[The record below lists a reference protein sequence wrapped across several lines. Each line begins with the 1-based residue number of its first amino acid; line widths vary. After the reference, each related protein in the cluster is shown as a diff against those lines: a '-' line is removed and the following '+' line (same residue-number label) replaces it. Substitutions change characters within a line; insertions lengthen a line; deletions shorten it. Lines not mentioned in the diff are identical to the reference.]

1 MPYKKTKDGSL
12 VNEVTLGDGYPLSND
27 KQPLKVGGEASI
39 INVSSP
45 TPDGSVDGE
54 VEVKG
59 KLRAKDTII
68 QGDLKA
74 FTDNDTTPQFV
85 FESTQGANN
94 RFDVKAAA
102 NTRSAIR
109 IFNNQGYFELR
120 RDSSTTSLKFT
131 DGTNTPLTLDG
142 DNVEFTNLT
151 DGSIT
156 IDSFVDEDNMS
167 SNSATKV
174 PTQQSV
180 KAYVDNEV
188 AGLVDSA
195 PAALDTLNELA
206 AALGDDASFATT
218 VTNSIA
224 TKLPLAGGTLTGD
237 LTINSPASK
246 LILSGDDTSEN
257 HAIESDANLY
267 LTIDKDAD
275 DTSNFFQFRSHSGG
289 TLTEIMRIKDT
300 GEVGIGTTS
309 PTTTLHVEGSFKAT
323 GVADFDDRVDI
334 NETSFPQLTFSDD
347 GGTDKMNM
355 GQSGEIFYF
364 KTSDTANDIRFRR
377 SDNTDVLNF
386 DMSNARVGIG
396 TTSPSV
402 KLDVEESSVSALI
415 DIHQS
420 ASSTGTDSGIR
431 FQKNSNLKGTVGYN
445 AGTDTVNLN
454 YGAFDNTHLNIDS
467 SGKVGIGTASPS
479 EMLHLKGAGDVK
491 ILLEADTDN
500 TTETDNPEIMFSQDG
515 GGVTGSIGFTDVNDL
530 RITNAYNHD
539 DGDIHLQTRSTTRM
553 SVLGNGNVGIGTG
566 SASTLLHIHKE
577 MSNNADNSLMTIQGD
592 LASGDLGTEKVLI
605 DFTMTDA
612 NANNYP
618 QVKIGAAVGKNS
630 DANSLSKEG
639 SGAFV
644 VYTSAGTSDVDGED
658 NTAERMRV
666 DYQGNVGI
674 GTTSPQSALHVEEGD
689 IRIDTAQNG
698 TQALRFSDRNGT
710 EGQLQYNSQYLKL
723 RMLTDAADGTDT
735 KRLTVL
741 GGQDATAVGIGT
753 DDPTTTLDVEGT
765 VSYKSIGLSS
775 SSDAFDVSGA
785 TTVTANS
792 ASGNII
798 LGGFSNGV
806 LGQIIHVIHRSPT
819 NSLRF
824 EHNEATAT
832 QPIYTSTSADK
843 TLSGYGGMTL
853 FCDGSNWFEIGN

>member
-1 MPYKKTKDGSL
+1 MPYTKTKDNRL

-27 KQPLKVGGEASI
+27 LQPLKVGGEASPI
-39 INVSSP
+39 EMSTSL
-45 TPDGSVDGE
+45 PDGSDSSQIKVN
-54 VEVKG
+54 
-59 KLRAKDTII
+59 
-68 QGDLKA
+68 GDLDITGTLK
-74 FTDNDTTPQFV
+74 TKLSHNLIYD
-85 FESTQGANN
+85 
-94 RFDVKAAA
+94 FDDEVNTLAQVK
-102 NTRSAIR
+102 
-109 IFNNQGYFELR
+109 
-120 RDSSTTSLKFT
+120 
-131 DGTNTPLTLDG
+131 
-142 DNVEFTNLT
+142 
-151 DGSIT
+151 
-156 IDSFVDEDNMS
+156 ID
-167 SNSATKV
+167 A
-174 PTQQSV
+174 
-180 KAYVDNEV
+180 
-188 AGLVDSA
+188 LVDSA
-195 PAALDTLNELA
+195 PGALDTLNELA
-206 AALGDDASFATT
+206 AALNDDASFSTT
-218 VTNSIA
+218 VTNSLA
-224 TKLPLAGGTLTGD
+224 LKAPLAAPAFTGNASFAGVTD
-237 LTINSPASK
+237 FNS
-246 LILSGDDTSEN
+246 
-257 HAIESDANLY
+257 
-267 LTIDKDAD
+267 
-275 DTSNFFQFRSHSGG
+275 
-289 TLTEIMRIKDT
+289 
-300 GEVGIGTTS
+300 
-309 PTTTLHVEGSFKAT
+309 
-323 GVADFDDRVDI
+323 RVDI
-334 NETSFPQLTFSDD
+334 NRTAFPQLSFSDD
-347 GGTDKMNM
+347 SGTDILNM

>member
-68 QGDLKA
+68 QGDLKV
-74 FTDNDTTPQFV
+74 FSDSDTNPQFR
-85 FESTQGANN
+85 FQSKQGVNCQV
-94 RFDVKAAA
+94 DVATAA
-102 NTRSAIR
+102 NTRASLKLS
-109 IFNNQGYFELR
+109 NSQGIFELR
-120 RDSSTTSLKFT
+120 RDPSTTSLKFT
-131 DGTNTPLTLDG
+131 DGTNTPLILDG

-206 AALGDDASFATT
+206 AALNDDASFSTT
-218 VTNSIA
+218 ITNSLA
-224 TKLPLAGGTLTGD
+224 LKAPLAAPAFTGNATFDSTTL
-237 LTINSPASK
+237 
-246 LILSGDDTSEN
+246 
-257 HAIESDANLY
+257 AIDS
-267 LTIDKDAD
+267 
-275 DTSNFFQFRSHSGG
+275 SNNR
-289 TLTEIMRIKDT
+289 
-300 GEVGIGTTS
+300 VGIGTTS
-309 PTTTLHVEGSFKAT
+309 PSEMLHLQGTGDVKILLEADTDNATETDNPEIIFSQDGGAVTGIAALTSNNTFWLANTFDDTTGALKLGTRNTARMTIEGDGNVGIGTTSPDVALEINGGAGTDLDPLLRINKDVDGDGSAT
-323 GVADFDDRVDI
+323 GILIGAVAAGY
-334 NETSFPQLTFSDD
+334 S
-347 GGTDKMNM
+347 K
-355 GQSGEIFYF
+355 SGIFFENKGIGNGKGNLYF
-364 KTSDTANDIRFRR
+364 CNDNTGDTSDATIADARMTIT
-377 SDNTDVLNF
+377 NTGN
-386 DMSNARVGIG
+386 VGIG

-467 SGKVGIGTASPS
+467 SGK
-479 EMLHLKGAGDVK
+479 
-491 ILLEADTDN
+491 
-500 TTETDNPEIMFSQDG
+500 
-515 GGVTGSIGFTDVNDL
+515 
-530 RITNAYNHD
+530 
-539 DGDIHLQTRSTTRM
+539 
-553 SVLGNGNVGIGTG
+553 
-566 SASTLLHIHKE
+566 
-577 MSNNADNSLMTIQGD
+577 
-592 LASGDLGTEKVLI
+592 
-605 DFTMTDA
+605 
-612 NANNYP
+612 
-618 QVKIGAAVGKNS
+618 
-630 DANSLSKEG
+630 
-639 SGAFV
+639 
-644 VYTSAGTSDVDGED
+644 
-658 NTAERMRV
+658 
-666 DYQGNVGI
+666 VGI

-798 LGGFSNGV
+798 LGGFANGV

-853 FCDGSNWFEIGN
+853 FCDGNNWFEIGN

>member
-59 KLRAKDTII
+59 KLKAKDTVI
-68 QGDLKA
+68 QGDLKV
-74 FTDNDTTPQFV
+74 FSDSDTNPQFR
-85 FESTQGANN
+85 FQSKQGVNCQV
-94 RFDVKAAA
+94 DVATAA
-102 NTRSAIR
+102 NTRASLKLS
-109 IFNNQGYFELR
+109 NSQGIFELR
-120 RDSSTTSLKFT
+120 RDPSTTSLKFT
-131 DGTNTPLTLDG
+131 DGTNTPLILDG

-206 AALGDDASFATT
+206 AALNDDASFSTT
-218 VTNSIA
+218 ITNSLA
-224 TKLPLAGGTLTGD
+224 LKAPLAAPAFTGNATFDSTTL
-237 LTINSPASK
+237 
-246 LILSGDDTSEN
+246 
-257 HAIESDANLY
+257 AIDS
-267 LTIDKDAD
+267 
-275 DTSNFFQFRSHSGG
+275 SNNR
-289 TLTEIMRIKDT
+289 
-300 GEVGIGTTS
+300 VGIGTTS
-309 PTTTLHVEGSFKAT
+309 PSEMLHLQGTGDVKILLEADTDNSVETDNPEIIFSQDGGAVTGIAALTSNNTFWLANTFDDTTGALKLGTRNTARMTIEGDGNVGIGTTSPDVALEINGGAGTDLDPLLRINKDVDGDGSAT
-323 GVADFDDRVDI
+323 GILIGAVAAGY
-334 NETSFPQLTFSDD
+334 S
-347 GGTDKMNM
+347 K
-355 GQSGEIFYF
+355 SGIFFENKGIGNGKGNLYF
-364 KTSDTANDIRFRR
+364 CNDNTGDTSDATIADARMTIT
-377 SDNTDVLNF
+377 NTGN
-386 DMSNARVGIG
+386 VGIG

-467 SGKVGIGTASPS
+467 SGK
-479 EMLHLKGAGDVK
+479 
-491 ILLEADTDN
+491 
-500 TTETDNPEIMFSQDG
+500 
-515 GGVTGSIGFTDVNDL
+515 
-530 RITNAYNHD
+530 
-539 DGDIHLQTRSTTRM
+539 
-553 SVLGNGNVGIGTG
+553 
-566 SASTLLHIHKE
+566 
-577 MSNNADNSLMTIQGD
+577 
-592 LASGDLGTEKVLI
+592 
-605 DFTMTDA
+605 
-612 NANNYP
+612 
-618 QVKIGAAVGKNS
+618 
-630 DANSLSKEG
+630 
-639 SGAFV
+639 
-644 VYTSAGTSDVDGED
+644 
-658 NTAERMRV
+658 
-666 DYQGNVGI
+666 VGI

-798 LGGFSNGV
+798 LGGFANGV
-806 LGQIIHVIHRSPT
+806 SGQIIHVIHRSPT